1 MSGGG
6 GLPMLTYPNTDTAHA
21 CVLMKCLAQSRCS
34 ESQLLERASPAFH
47 SLEKCLLTLS
57 PSLFP
62 TSTREGLLHSRATQT
77 TKDKRRAPEPE
88 LLILLL

>member
-47 SLEKCLLTLS
+47 SLEKCLLTLT